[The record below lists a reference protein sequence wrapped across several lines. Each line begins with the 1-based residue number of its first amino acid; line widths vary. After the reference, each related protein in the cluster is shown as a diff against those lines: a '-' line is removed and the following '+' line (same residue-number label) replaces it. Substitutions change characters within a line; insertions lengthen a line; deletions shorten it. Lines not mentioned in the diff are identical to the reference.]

1 MPAWDRMPLLEVQ
14 TEGQAVQ
21 VASFTEVPA
30 LPRAAP
36 HRRQTARFQPVRTI
50 AYTNACCL
58 SRHSLEDNSKSKSEV
73 TNSRLPA
80 AILY

>member
-1 MPAWDRMPLLEVQ
+1 VPAWDRMPLLEVQ

-36 HRRQTARFQPVRTI
+36 HTGGKQDASMR
-50 AYTNACCL
+50 
-58 SRHSLEDNSKSKSEV
+58 
-73 TNSRLPA
+73 
-80 AILY
+80 